1 MAVFCCWPIVGAAGV
16 APAMGRIGIQRRVK
30 AMLKNRVYLRDQK
43 SKRVNPLLV
52 AMAERV
58 GVDLASTESPAPLAA
73 MQLNCAVCESHERC
87 EDWTNSPDGNYDRN
101 FCLNTD
107 ILDQIWMRTAIL
119 FDENRLRFAEF
130 KTDIHPDRETRG
142 SAKKD

>member
-1 MAVFCCWPIVGAAGV
+1 
-16 APAMGRIGIQRRVK
+16 
-30 AMLKNRVYLRDQK
+30 MLKNRVYLRDQK

-58 GVDLASTESPAPLAA
+58 GVDLASIESPAPLAA
-73 MQLNCAVCESHERC
+73 MQLNCAECQSHERC
-87 EDWTNSPDGNYDRN
+87 EDWTHSPDGNCDRN